1 MRAEWPCL
9 RRTLVAALVSLAPAM
24 GSAHELATSRYD
36 FVRDVR
42 PLLERHCSSCHRAGG
57 ITPMSLL
64 RYEEAL
70 PWANAVKLMVL
81 ERRMPPFLPDEDAGS
96 WRGAR
101 GLTAREVDVLV
112 EWASG
117 GTPRGEGSDE
127 GQEARTPPEPPADLV
142 LSALRDSVLGPEE
155 AERSDCVVFP
165 VRLSAERPLAAIE
178 LRPGN
183 ASIVRSAV
191 IYLGD
196 TCREGD
202 RPAATWLPGDGAF
215 EMPEGTAEVLHRGA
229 TLSARIQYRKP
240 WRLQGQPARDR
251 SQVALRFA
259 KGREAPL
266 AHVSLAAGA
275 GTTFER
281 AVRLVAVFPR
291 GSRGAPLSL
300 EAARP
305 GRDTE
310 RVLAIERFD
319 PDWRAKYVAAPALA
333 LPAGTRLTATQ
344 GAFWIDYVPE
354 GAAPF
359 KASPRRRASP
369 AAGSP

>member
-1 MRAEWPCL
+1 
-9 RRTLVAALVSLAPAM
+9 
-24 GSAHELATSRYD
+24 
-36 FVRDVR
+36 
-42 PLLERHCSSCHRAGG
+42 
-57 ITPMSLL
+57 MSLL

-81 ERRMPPFLPDEDAGS
+81 ERRMPPFLPDEDTGS

-117 GTPRGEGSDE
+117 GTPRGEGPDE
-127 GQEARTPPEPPADLV
+127 GQEAPTPPEPPADLV

-155 AERSDCVVFP
+155 AERSECVVFP
-165 VRLSAERPLAAIE
+165 VRLTAERPLAAIE

-202 RPAATWLPGDGAF
+202 RPVATWLPGDGAF

-229 TLSARIQYRKP
+229 SLSARIQYRKP

-251 SQVALRFA
+251 SRLALRFA
-259 KGREAPL
+259 EGREAPL

-291 GSRGAPLSL
+291 GPRGAPLSL
-300 EAARP
+300 EAAAARSRDGARP
-305 GRDTE
+305 GHRALRSRLARQVRARAGAHASGRDAAHRRAG
-310 RVLAIERFD
+310 RVLD
-319 PDWRAKYVAAPALA
+319 
-333 LPAGTRLTATQ
+333 RLRDGGRRPVQ
-344 GAFWIDYVPE
+344 GFT
-354 GAAPF
+354 
-359 KASPRRRASP
+359 RRRASP

>member
-1 MRAEWPCL
+1 
-9 RRTLVAALVSLAPAM
+9 
-24 GSAHELATSRYD
+24 
-36 FVRDVR
+36 
-42 PLLERHCSSCHRAGG
+42 
-57 ITPMSLL
+57 MSLL

-117 GTPRGEGSDE
+117 GTPRGEGPDE
-127 GQEARTPPEPPADLV
+127 GQEAPTPPEPPADLV

-202 RPAATWLPGDGAF
+202 RPVATWLPGDGAF

-229 TLSARIQYRKP
+229 SLSARIQYRKP

-251 SQVALRFA
+251 SQRRPPLR
-259 KGREAPL
+259 GR
-266 AHVSLAAGA
+266 
-275 GTTFER
+275 
-281 AVRLVAVFPR
+281 
-291 GSRGAPLSL
+291 SRGAPRAREPRGRSRHHLRARGAPRGRVPSRSARGAL
-300 EAARP
+300 VSRGRTARTRHGARP
-305 GRDTE
+305 GHRALRSRLARQVRGRAGARAPGRDAAHRHAG
-310 RVLAIERFD
+310 RVLDRL
-319 PDWRAKYVAAPALA
+319 RAGGRRPVQGFTTAACLTGGRKPLTSSRSRLGSAAAQDVASWP
-333 LPAGTRLTATQ
+333 
-344 GAFWIDYVPE
+344 
-354 GAAPF
+354 
-359 KASPRRRASP
+359 
-369 AAGSP
+369 